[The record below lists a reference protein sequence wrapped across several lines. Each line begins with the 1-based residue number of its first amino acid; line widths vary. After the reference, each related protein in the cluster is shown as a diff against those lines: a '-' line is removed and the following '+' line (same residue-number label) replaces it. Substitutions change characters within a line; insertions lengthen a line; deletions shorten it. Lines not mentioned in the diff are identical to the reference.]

1 MHEPSSKNKNSSKH
15 SSKEKTKDSLI
26 KRKSLLS
33 RILPERAQRLLEPK
47 AKMWAL
53 LIAVSL
59 FCAFLLAPRSFQV
72 YSLTIGEPSP
82 ETILSPITFQVIDE
96 SATNKNQEEVL
107 RSVLPVYDLDEE
119 MVDDVQARIAN
130 AFNFMKNYLA
140 AEAENNAKEEDKA
153 KENKPAQESK
163 SPAAKVFQPMD
174 DNALRSRFETL
185 LGADVSPASFAALKA
200 AGFNARVQ
208 RDLQSLVI
216 PLLLK
221 GVVLSRELL
230 LRDGKQGILIRSK
243 SKEKLEPL
251 KDVSSLYDLKEAME
265 KINDEERDTSDDTSL
280 TEAIRKI
287 ATDLINVNLTYN
299 REKTAA
305 LRQEALASVKPV
317 YFQVVKGEPI
327 VREGEP
333 VNEAHIK
340 KLDGLNKA
348 NPAYS
353 RYGIVA
359 GLGLLL
365 ILLIRLSLYFS
376 QSYLDRT
383 KKASEDLVLLSVLLV
398 GTIIIMKIFVHIST
412 SISASYNN
420 VYPQSSFFAAPVA
433 TSAMLASLMIDP
445 RLALLF
451 AVLTS
456 LVASLAVEGDVYLF
470 VFFFVACVVGLHG
483 VSKVSDRTA
492 ILRAGLVVGLVNMI
506 SVLGVK
512 LALGQLQRRQDVY
525 EIGLGFLGGVICG
538 PITLGLAPLLER
550 LGYTTNIKLLE
561 IANLNHPLLKQM
573 AIEAPGTYHHSM
585 LVGNLAEA
593 AAEAIGANP
602 LLARVGALYHD
613 IGKIAK
619 TSKPTYFI
627 ENQVRG
633 INPHDRLEPS
643 MSALILVS
651 HVKNGVEKAKEYGL
665 GATIIDIIQQHHGT
679 GLIKFFYYKAVEKTD
694 KSRLPV
700 AEEKY
705 RYPGPLPNSKE
716 AALVM
721 LADVA
726 EAACRTLPDPTP
738 ARIQKKVQGLIMNL
752 FGEGQLDQ
760 SNLTLKDIQS
770 ITKSYVRALQGVL
783 HSRIDYPDDLTSQE
797 TNDGDH
803 LRLAS
808 DRTSNGFDP
817 VPAESGTNITR
828 LGLR

>member
-153 KENKPAQESK
+153 KENKPTQESK

-317 YFQVVKGEPI
+317 YFQVVKGE
-327 VREGEP
+327 
-333 VNEAHIK
+333 
-340 KLDGLNKA
+340 
-348 NPAYS
+348 
-353 RYGIVA
+353 
-359 GLGLLL
+359 
-365 ILLIRLSLYFS
+365 
-376 QSYLDRT
+376 T
-383 KKASEDLVLLSVLLV
+383 
-398 GTIIIMKIFVHIST
+398 
-412 SISASYNN
+412 
-420 VYPQSSFFAAPVA
+420 
-433 TSAMLASLMIDP
+433 
-445 RLALLF
+445 
-451 AVLTS
+451 
-456 LVASLAVEGDVYLF
+456 
-470 VFFFVACVVGLHG
+470 
-483 VSKVSDRTA
+483 
-492 ILRAGLVVGLVNMI
+492 
-506 SVLGVK
+506 
-512 LALGQLQRRQDVY
+512 
-525 EIGLGFLGGVICG
+525 
-538 PITLGLAPLLER
+538 
-550 LGYTTNIKLLE
+550 
-561 IANLNHPLLKQM
+561 
-573 AIEAPGTYHHSM
+573 HS
-585 LVGNLAEA
+585 
-593 AAEAIGANP
+593 P
-602 LLARVGALYHD
+602 
-613 IGKIAK
+613 
-619 TSKPTYFI
+619 
-627 ENQVRG
+627 
-633 INPHDRLEPS
+633 
-643 MSALILVS
+643 
-651 HVKNGVEKAKEYGL
+651 
-665 GATIIDIIQQHHGT
+665 
-679 GLIKFFYYKAVEKTD
+679 
-694 KSRLPV
+694 
-700 AEEKY
+700 
-705 RYPGPLPNSKE
+705 
-716 AALVM
+716 
-721 LADVA
+721 
-726 EAACRTLPDPTP
+726 
-738 ARIQKKVQGLIMNL
+738 
-752 FGEGQLDQ
+752 
-760 SNLTLKDIQS
+760 
-770 ITKSYVRALQGVL
+770 
-783 HSRIDYPDDLTSQE
+783 
-797 TNDGDH
+797 
-803 LRLAS
+803 
-808 DRTSNGFDP
+808 
-817 VPAESGTNITR
+817 
-828 LGLR
+828 